1 MNDLDL
7 VRAVLDEVPEPA
19 PARLAA
25 GRARLIAAAAE
36 PAARRGTSWTARRLL
51 LPASFTVAAAA
62 AMAAVLV
69 AVLAGGPAVDG
80 SPRAGAGTAQSADL
94 MAEVLAAAARAVASE
109 PVTEP
114 KPGQWIFDRV
124 VEARTGQRAQASD
137 SWITF
142 NGIKSA
148 YLEPGGQLS
157 AITEDPLP
165 NGTRPG
171 PGALAAFDHHIT
183 PMTAYN
189 ALAALP
195 ASPAALLAAVDAELA
210 RTGETFF
217 GVAGWATAK
226 PQREFAW
233 LGQLLWN
240 AAFFGAPPSALAA
253 VYRAIA
259 MIPGVAVNQRVT
271 DAAGQS
277 TIGII
282 DTLAQADDRA
292 QTAFQGQNEILLNP
306 ATYQPVGLIWR
317 YLADNFKP
325 ADGWLTDSL
334 AIVQVAEV
342 SGPGQ
347 R

>member
-7 VRAVLDEVPEPA
+7 VRTVLDEVPEPA

-36 PAARRGTSWTARRLL
+36 PVARRRASWTAKRLL
-51 LPASFTVAAAA
+51 LPASLTAVAAA

-69 AVLAGGPAVDG
+69 AVLAGQPAAGG
-80 SPRAGAGTAQSADL
+80 SPRAGAGTTQSADL
-94 MAEVLAAAARAVASE
+94 MAKVLAAAARAVASE

-142 NGIKSA
+142 NGAKSA
-148 YLEPGGQLS
+148 YP
-157 AITEDPLP
+157 ITEGPLP
-165 NGTRPG
+165 AGAPPG
-171 PGALAAFDHHIT
+171 PGALAAFDHNIT

-217 GVAGWATAK
+217 GVAGWATAR

-233 LGQLLWN
+233 LAQLLWN
-240 AAFFGAPPSALAA
+240 AAFFAAPPSALAA

-259 MIPGVAVNQRVT
+259 TIPGVAVNQRVT
-271 DAAGQS
+271 DAAGRP
-277 TIGII
+277 TIGIT

-292 QTAFQGQNEILLNP
+292 FTAFQGQNEILLNP

-325 ADGWLTDSL
+325 AGGWLTDSL
-334 AIVQVAEV
+334 AIIQAAEV

>member
-7 VRAVLDEVPEPA
+7 VGTVLDEVPEPA

-36 PAARRGTSWTARRLL
+36 PVARRRASRTARRLL
-51 LPASFTVAAAA
+51 LPASLTAVAAA

-69 AVLAGGPAVDG
+69 AALAGGPAAGG
-80 SPRAGAGTAQSADL
+80 SSRSGAGTAQSASL
-94 MAEVLAAAARAVASE
+94 MAKVLAAAARAVAAE

-124 VEARTGQRAQASD
+124 VEARTGQRAQASN

-142 NGIKSA
+142 DGTKSA
-148 YLEPGGQLS
+148 YPL
-157 AITEDPLP
+157 TEDPLP
-165 NGTRPG
+165 AGAPPG
-171 PGALAAFDHHIT
+171 PGALAAFDHNIT

-217 GVAGWATAK
+217 GVCGWATAK

-240 AAFFGAPPSALAA
+240 AAIFGAPSAALAA

-259 MIPGVAVNQRVT
+259 TIPGVAVNQRVT
-271 DAAGQS
+271 DAAGQP

-282 DTLAQADDRA
+282 DSLAQADDQA
-292 QTAFQGQNEILLNP
+292 LTAFQGQDEILLNP
-306 ATYQPVGLIWR
+306 TTYQPIGLIWR
-317 YLADNFKP
+317 YPADNFKP

-334 AIVQVAEV
+334 AIVEVAEV

>member
-1 MNDLDL
+1 MNDLEI

-36 PAARRGTSWTARRLL
+36 PAAHRGAIWPARRLL
-51 LPASFTVAAAA
+51 LPASLTAAAAA
-62 AMAAVLV
+62 AMAAVLI
-69 AVLAGGPAVDG
+69 AALSGGPAAGG
-80 SPRAGAGTAQSADL
+80 SPGTAAGTAQSADL
-94 MAEVLAAAARAVASE
+94 MAKVLGAAARTVMSE

-114 KPGQWIFDRV
+114 KPGQWIFDRT
-124 VEARTGQRAQASD
+124 VEARTGQRTQTGY
-137 SWITF
+137 SWTTF

-148 YLEPGGQLS
+148 YLEPSGQLNTS
-157 AITEDPLP
+157 TEDPLP
-165 NGTRPG
+165 AEARPG
-171 PGALAAFDHHIT
+171 PGALAAFDHNIT

-195 ASPAALLAAVDAELA
+195 ASPAALLAAVDTELA

-240 AAFFGAPPSALAA
+240 AAFFSAPPLALAA

-259 MIPGVAVNQRVT
+259 TIPGVAVNQRVT
-271 DAAGQS
+271 DAAGRP

-282 DTLAQADDRA
+282 DTLAQADDQA
-292 QTAFQGQNEILLNP
+292 QTAFQGKDEILLNP
-306 ATYQPVGLIWR
+306 TTYQPVGLIWQ
-317 YLADNFKP
+317 YLVDNFKP
-325 ADGWLTDSL
+325 ADGWLADSL